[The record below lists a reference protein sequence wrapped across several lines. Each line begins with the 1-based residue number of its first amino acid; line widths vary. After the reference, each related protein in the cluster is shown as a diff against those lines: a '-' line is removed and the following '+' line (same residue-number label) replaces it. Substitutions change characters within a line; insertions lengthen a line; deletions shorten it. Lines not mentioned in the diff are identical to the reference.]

1 MSLYTDISTALSK
14 KSLSSIVSDGFSS
27 ASVGLGD
34 ALGGS
39 TFGNAIANTATSM
52 ARNAAS
58 GLANKYVPSS
68 MQRMV
73 NSGTGALGDV
83 LNGDFSNAGLRLFD
97 SGMLDQI
104 IPGMSGIAA
113 QARYFGTP
121 TPLFGGLSP
130 SEAREIFNEMRGTKY
145 CRKNLWL
152 IEVSSAAFG
161 DASGR
166 FNLFATDLEYAPFTI
181 TGEKHKVGA
190 AHVDSVTSA
199 DPVEL
204 RLTTYDDDSGFIK
217 YWFKTHCQVAVN
229 GDGTVGVPADYAI
242 KIKIV
247 HGFVT
252 QDSNLGGYEDIGLFR
267 PGNIDLN
274 LSRKEDSLQEL
285 SLSFV
290 QLDTFIEPST
300 ISG

>member
-1 MSLYTDISTALSK
+1 MSLYTDIAHSLST

-27 ASVGLGD
+27 VSSGLGE

-39 TFGNAIANTATSM
+39 TFGNALANTATSM

-58 GLANKYVPSS
+58 GLVNKYVPSS
-68 MQRMV
+68 MQRMI
-73 NSGTGALGDV
+73 NSGTGAIGDI
-83 LNGDFSNAGLRLFD
+83 LNGDLSNAGLRLLD
-97 SGMLDQI
+97 SGMLDQF
-104 IPGMSGIAA
+104 IPGMSGIGA

-130 SEAREIFNEMRGTKY
+130 AQAREIFNEMHNTRY

-181 TGEKHKVGA
+181 SGEKHKVGA
-190 AHVDSVTSA
+190 AHVDSVNSA

-204 RLTTYDDDSGFIK
+204 RLTAYDDDSGFIK
-217 YWFKTHCQVAVN
+217 NWFKAHCQAAVN

-242 KIKIV
+242 KIKVV

-252 QDSNLGGYEDIGLFR
+252 QDSNRGGYEDIGLFR
-267 PGNIDLN
+267 PGNIDMS
-274 LSRKEDSLQEL
+274 LSRREDGLQEL
-285 SLSFV
+285 PLTFV